1 METTIWFKLL
11 EIFIYVIIGIGFCLI
26 GYKLI
31 EFKFRKEFKL
41 TEEVDDH
48 NKAVGIMLSGM
59 FIAIAIIMSGVL

>member
-11 EIFIYVIIGIGFCLI
+11 EIFIYVAIGIVFCLL

-31 EFKFRKEFKL
+31 ELKYRKDFKL
-41 TEEVDDH
+41 TEEIDNH
-48 NKAVGIMLSGM
+48 NKAGGIMISGM

>member
-11 EIFIYVIIGIGFCLI
+11 EILIYVIIGIGFCLI

-41 TEEVDDH
+41 TEEVDNH

>member
-41 TEEVDDH
+41 TEEVDNH

-59 FIAIAIIMSGVL
+59 FIAIAIIMRGVL

>member
-11 EIFIYVIIGIGFCLI
+11 EIFIYAIIGIGFCLI

-41 TEEVDDH
+41 TEEVDNH